1 MQSLYDVR
9 KSHRREGLHILLEQ
23 TSVCVGAECDG
34 LLVDIRIESP
44 EATGERQSYDG
55 DALGICTLRQMHL
68 CYCHV

>member
-23 TSVCVGAECDG
+23 PPVGVGAEGYG
-34 LLVDIRIESP
+34 LLVSVGIESP

-55 DALGICTLRQMHL
+55 DALGVCTLRQMHL